1 MKADLSDEQRATV
14 AKRIVALASQ
24 MAPGCEG
31 EALHSA
37 VMYWLDEEVISEDD
51 PDIAKVN
58 EGLGRLSG
66 KMQALG
72 GVPGRTKGQPAP
84 NHETLYTEEEAVS
97 ILRYLI
103 MRRTEQVL
111 EAIGRYPKG
120 PLADELRHVVAKW
133 AKLYWGAP

>member
-1 MKADLSDEQRATV
+1 MKADMTDEKRAEV
-14 AKRIVALASQ
+14 AKLIVAVASQ

-37 VMYWLDEEVISEDD
+37 VMYWLDEVVISDDD

-84 NHETLYTEEEAVS
+84 SHETLCTEEESVA

-111 EAIGRYPKG
+111 EAIGRHPKG

-133 AKLYWGAP
+133 ANFCWGH